1 MVTNISSQMAMVTS
15 TSLTQCSPSSLGRT
29 SDTPAAS
36 HRRATRSSPLPRILA
51 LHSGPGGYTRSPSRR
66 RASRGHHAAPHHPH
80 RGGRGRG
87 RGRGRPGRGGRRR
100 RGPGS
105 RGRHRAGGAGL
116 LQRGRGP
123 RGRAPAPARLRRPD
137 PRRPRARPGQPAR
150 PSPGAELLGLLVRAL
165 PGRAG
170 RPGAGQQDPGRQG
183 RAHGRGQHPRR
194 PGRGHLLPGGVRRR
208 LPVAVRPAGGALG
221 PSRRPRSPGP
231 ALHPGRGRPGPG
243 RGPGVRGP
251 ARRRAQAP
259 GRPPHRPGRAGDRG
273 MSWGERAQQIVV
285 DGNLLIAMAVAALA
299 GFVSFASP
307 CVLPLVPGYLSY
319 MSGVSGQDLEQRGDR
334 RAGRV
339 VAGAALF
346 VLGFSIVFVA
356 LGAALGAVT
365 SWLVLNRNLVTR
377 VAGVLV
383 IVMGL
388 FLAGVI
394 KPGFLYRERRLRADQ
409 VPGGLAGALPLGMV
423 FGLGWTPCIGPTLG
437 AVLGLAA
444 VGGGGASRG
453 ALLLFAYSIGLG
465 LPFLVAALGFRRALG
480 RFPALRARFRLFEVA
495 GGGML
500 VVIGLLLLTGLWDTL
515 LTQLKIWSGSIT
527 LPL

>member
-1 MVTNISSQMAMVTS
+1 
-15 TSLTQCSPSSLGRT
+15 
-29 SDTPAAS
+29 
-36 HRRATRSSPLPRILA
+36 
-51 LHSGPGGYTRSPSRR
+51 
-66 RASRGHHAAPHHPH
+66 
-80 RGGRGRG
+80 
-87 RGRGRPGRGGRRR
+87 
-100 RGPGS
+100 
-105 RGRHRAGGAGL
+105 
-116 LQRGRGP
+116 
-123 RGRAPAPARLRRPD
+123 
-137 PRRPRARPGQPAR
+137 
-150 PSPGAELLGLLVRAL
+150 
-165 PGRAG
+165 
-170 RPGAGQQDPGRQG
+170 
-183 RAHGRGQHPRR
+183 
-194 PGRGHLLPGGVRRR
+194 
-208 LPVAVRPAGGALG
+208 
-221 PSRRPRSPGP
+221 
-231 ALHPGRGRPGPG
+231 
-243 RGPGVRGP
+243 
-251 ARRRAQAP
+251 
-259 GRPPHRPGRAGDRG
+259 
-273 MSWGERAQQIVV
+273 MSWAERAQQIVV
-285 DGNLLIAMAVAALA
+285 DGNLLIALAVAALA

-319 MSGVSGQDLEQRGDR
+319 MSGVSGQDVERRGDR

-346 VLGFSIVFVA
+346 VLGFSLVFVA

-394 KPGFLYRERRLRADQ
+394 RPGFLYRERRLRADK

-437 AVLGLAA
+437 AVLGLAT
-444 VGGGGASRG
+444 VGGGGARRG

-480 RFPALRARFRLFEVA
+480 RFPALRARFRLFELV

-500 VVIGLLLLTGLWDTL
+500 VVIGVLLLTGLWDTL